1 MSLAINPGF
10 DKSTRHGYQDCNVV
24 TSARDCEDD
33 TQRQSAQDRSVN
45 HRYINSL
52 LCKTPKT
59 AGAPPPSMC
68 KAPRFENQDFF
79 DAAIFLFNQKDISN
93 HLPTAECKLRT
104 LSTQ

>member
-10 DKSTRHGYQDCNVV
+10 DKSTCHGYQDCNVV
-24 TSARDCEDD
+24 TSARGCEDD
-33 TQRQSAQDRSVN
+33 TQRQSSQDRSVD

-59 AGAPPPSMC
+59 AGAPPLYVQSQ
-68 KAPRFENQDFF
+68 RLENQDFF
-79 DAAIFLFNQKDISN
+79 DAAMFLFNQKDISN
-93 HLPTAECKLRT
+93 HLPTAECKIRT

>member
-45 HRYINSL
+45 HRYINS
-52 LCKTPKT
+52 TVQN
-59 AGAPPPSMC
+59 A
-68 KAPRFENQDFF
+68 
-79 DAAIFLFNQKDISN
+79 
-93 HLPTAECKLRT
+93 
-104 LSTQ
+104 